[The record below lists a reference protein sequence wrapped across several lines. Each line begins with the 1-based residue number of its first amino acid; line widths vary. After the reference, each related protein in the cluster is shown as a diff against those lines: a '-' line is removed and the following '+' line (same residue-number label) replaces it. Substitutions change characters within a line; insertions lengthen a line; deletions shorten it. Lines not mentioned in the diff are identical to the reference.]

1 MSRQLITFQLSDQ
14 VLGVDI
20 MAIREIRAWS
30 PATPLPNV
38 PSHVRGVVN
47 LRGVVLP
54 VLDLRHRLGWGITD
68 PTARHVIIVV
78 RIGEQLQGLI
88 VDAVNDIVTIP
99 EDGMQPLPDIGDT
112 PAANFLEGLAT
123 IEDRLILVLA
133 LERLGDHSV
142 PQLEA
147 A

>member
-1 MSRQLITFQLSDQ
+1 MSRQLITFQLGDQ

-38 PSHVRGVVN
+38 PAHVRGVVN

-54 VLDLRHRLGWGITD
+54 VLDLRCRLGWGTTD
-68 PTARHVIIVV
+68 PSARHVIIVV
-78 RIGEQLQGLI
+78 RIGEQLQGII
-88 VDAVNDIVTIP
+88 VDAVNDIVTVAA
-99 EDGMQPLPDIGDT
+99 EDMQPLPEMGD
-112 PAANFLEGLAT
+112 ADASRFLEGLAT
-123 IEDRLILVLA
+123 IDQRMILVLA
-133 LERLGDHSV
+133 LERLVDAV
-142 PQLEA
+142 PLADA

>member
-1 MSRQLITFQLSDQ
+1 MTDQLITFQLDDQ
-14 VLGVDI
+14 ILGVDI

-38 PSHVRGVVN
+38 PPYVRGVVN

-54 VLDLRHRLGWGITD
+54 VLDLRRRLGWGTTD

-78 RIGEQLQGLI
+78 RIGDQLQGII
-88 VDAVNDIVTIP
+88 VDAVNDIVTVAP
-99 EDGMQPLPDIGDT
+99 ESMQPLPDMGDSD
-112 PAANFLEGLAT
+112 ASHFLDGLVT
-123 IEDRLILVLA
+123 IDDRMILVLS
-133 LERLGDHSV
+133 LDRLAVNHELS
-142 PQLEA
+142 EA